1 MAAHP
6 ISWND
11 KSVDPGWKA
20 LCTELEG
27 TVIAVARKFVRVNR
41 PHLSFT
47 EVHDL
52 AQLVDLAQE
61 HLPLDPRLVDFA
73 TQCLNEVAERAA
85 RTGFRPK
92 YFDDYHCLDAMW
104 EASVHRMSK
113 PPTLHE
119 ATHRA

>member
-1 MAAHP
+1 MATQ
-6 ISWND
+6 SYD
-11 KSVDPGWKA
+11 SSVDPDWKA

-27 TVIAVARKFVRVNR
+27 AVIAVARKFVRADR

-61 HLPLDPRLVDFA
+61 HLPMDPRLVDFA
-73 TQCLNEVAERAA
+73 KQCLAEVAERAA

-92 YFDDYHCLDAMW
+92 YFDDYRCLESLW
-104 EASVHRMSK
+104 EVSVHHRSR
-113 PPTLHE
+113 PPTVHDG
-119 ATHRA
+119 ARAV